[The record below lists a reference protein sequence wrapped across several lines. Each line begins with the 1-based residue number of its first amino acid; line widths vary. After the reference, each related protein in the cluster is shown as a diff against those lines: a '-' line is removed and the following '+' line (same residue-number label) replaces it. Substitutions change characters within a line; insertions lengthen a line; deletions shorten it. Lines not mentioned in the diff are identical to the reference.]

1 MAKENFVLTLPLKVE
16 KWQADILDKRY
27 ELLRQVYNMVQQKL
41 VRQYIYFSQQKAFKD
56 CKNDYKQLREF
67 FASHPFHFKGIK
79 GRNGKLSDIRFPY
92 TYESRS
98 SGSGKRPPGGIS
110 DYVSKLCSHK
120 IDQYKTLS
128 GCGINNSILEE
139 LGLHIMSA
147 WEKYIYTPKASR
159 ITFRSY
165 GEINTFGC
173 RCHKGVFAGFGINFD
188 EGFVTY
194 NINGRR
200 GQFADILKLQI
211 DFSREK
217 NGYTKEA
224 LKGGVNSLRKII
236 IARRCIR
243 GKSKYYLHLTIS
255 GEKPQK
261 GRFLGKGNVG
271 IDIGPSTIAVS
282 SLQGVH
288 FDKLADKCDNIEH
301 ELYLV
306 NRKLDRSRRANNPQN
321 FNENGAFK
329 QLSRQKCERRLW
341 NDSNRYKQLKL
352 LRRELFRRQVEIRK
366 QQHLEMANAM
376 LFLGNTFIIENNPID
391 AWARRATTTTKN
403 KNGRYRCK
411 KRFGKSIANHAPAM
425 FISILKNKVLSLG
438 GQFHEVDIRNAAT
451 QFDFTN
457 GLFTKHEI
465 NERSITLSNGCTH
478 QRDMLSAFNLQH
490 LRTNSGEIKDYDI
503 EQMHADYPV
512 FCKLEMAERERFK
525 KARQKEKDALYFVG
539 ASEKQLRH
547 QPQEESAANH
557 HNGGVG
563 RNHCNIR
570 KGSENAEITG
580 SGLVRES
587 IARVS
592 QVPDEYYPGSNLP
605 IVLDGG
611 MKKADNTMVITSP
624 NQKSDE
630 VMVYKKQT

>member
-1 MAKENFVLTLPLKVE
+1 MAKETFVLTLPLKVE

-27 ELLRQVYNMVQQKL
+27 ELLRQVYNMVQHKL

-56 CKNDYKQLREF
+56 CKNDYKQLRDF
-67 FASHPFHFKGIK
+67 FASHPFHFKNIK
-79 GRNGKLSDIRFPY
+79 RRNGELSDIKFPY

-128 GCGINNSILEE
+128 GYGINNSILEE

-147 WEKYIYTPKASR
+147 WERYIYTPKASR
-159 ITFRSY
+159 ITFRY
-165 GEINTFGC
+165 FGEINAFGC
-173 RCHKGVFAGFGINFD
+173 RCHKGAFAGFSINFD
-188 EGFVTY
+188 EGFITY
-194 NINGRR
+194 NTNGRR

-217 NGYTKEA
+217 NGYAKEA
-224 LKGGVNSLRKII
+224 LKGGIDSLRKII

-282 SLQGVH
+282 SLQGVY

-321 FNENGAFK
+321 FNENGSFK
-329 QLSRQKCERRLW
+329 RLSRQKGERRFW
-341 NDSNRYKQLKL
+341 NDSNRYKKLKL
-352 LRRELFRRQVEIRK
+352 LRRELFRRQAEIRK

-376 LFLGNTFIIENNPID
+376 LSLGNTFIIENNPID
-391 AWARRATTTTKN
+391 AWARRATTTKN
-403 KNGRYRCK
+403 KNGRFRSK
-411 KRFGKSIANHAPAM
+411 KRFGKSIANHAPAL
-425 FISILKNKVLSLG
+425 FVSILKNKVLSLG

-457 GLFTKHEI
+457 GLLSKHEI
-465 NERSITLSNGCTH
+465 NERRITLSNGSTH

-490 LRTNSGEIKDYDI
+490 LRTDSSEIKDYDV
-503 EQMHADYPV
+503 EQMHADYLI
-512 FCKLEMAERERFK
+512 FCRLEAVELERFK
-525 KARQKEKDALYFVG
+525 TTRHNERDALYYLG
-539 ASEKQLRH
+539 ATGKNLRY
-547 QPQEESAANH
+547 QTQKKESAVNR

-580 SGLVRES
+580 SGLVCES

-592 QVPDEYYPGSNLP
+592 QVLDEYYHHPSD
-605 IVLDGG
+605 I
-611 MKKADNTMVITSP
+611 KADNMMVITSR
-624 NQKSDE
+624 QS
-630 VMVYKKQT
+630 KKQQQSVTSKSRKTNK